1 MFACLTPW
9 SFWTGTTNSAVAA
22 MEGGQPTIVANNEGQ
37 RTTPS
42 VFSLPV
48 VWVKENEQLNTS
60 STLRVH
66 QLLPAI
72 YYTNCFIL
80 RQNCRVHIVFKGY
93 FSQIR
98 KKLWKKFAGSYQ
110 CLFKAHMQLV
120 QFPSFYCWNRLLH
133 TRRKVIALWDKLQ
146 SVRLS
151 FWLSLSVWLSLFE
164 MMHNVRKKG
173 KETHNCLTRSDT
185 GSLVLDYVTPCC
197 HVSRQW
203 WIPKTP
209 SIQWNVS

>member
-1 MFACLTPW
+1 
-9 SFWTGTTNSAVAA
+9 

-42 VFSLPV
+42 VFSLTV
-48 VWVKENEQLNTS
+48 VWVKKNEQLNTS

-72 YYTNCFIL
+72 YNTNFFIL
-80 RQNCRVHIVFKGY
+80 RQNCQVHIVFKGY
-93 FSQIR
+93 LSQVP
-98 KKLWKKFAGSYQ
+98 KKLCKKCAGSYQ

-120 QFPSFYCWNRLLH
+120 WFPSFSCWKRLLH
-133 TRRKVIALWDKLQ
+133 TQRKVIALWDKLQ

-151 FWLSLSVWLSLFE
+151 LWPSLSIWLTLFQ
-164 MMHNVRKKG
+164 MMGNVKKKG
-173 KETHNCLTRSDT
+173 KETHNHLARSNT
-185 GSLVLDYVTPCC
+185 GSLVLDFVISCG

-209 SIQWNVS
+209 SIQWSDS